1 MLNILNNHDRN
12 LGSIGTY
19 DAVWAFQDHFK
30 LADKEVMRAILECF
44 WLATNK
50 FLMPNGELGFFLR
63 EFKEI
68 TDLPII
74 GELYEEYVPLDSEL
88 EAESEEF

>member
-1 MLNILNNHDRN
+1 M
-12 LGSIGTY
+12 T
-19 DAVWAFQDHFK
+19 
-30 LADKEVMRAILECF
+30 
-44 WLATNK
+44 
-50 FLMPNGELGFFLR
+50 NGELGFFLR